1 MRLHF
6 HSEKEGTMLLKRE
19 DGFILQDAILTLIC
33 FSLLVSLTIPF
44 ITQLY
49 KHSYDIKR
57 HEEAYHQLQQAKA
70 YILQNEPPVS
80 YLEEISNETFSTI
93 LLEDDQR
100 LIVCIEWKD
109 SNDTNKELCQYIPNY
124 M

>member
-1 MRLHF
+1 
-6 HSEKEGTMLLKRE
+6 MLLKRE
-19 DGFILQDAILTLIC
+19 EGFILQDAVLTLIC

-49 KHSYDIKR
+49 KHHHDIKR
-57 HEEAYHQLQQAKA
+57 HEEAYNQLQQAKA
-70 YILQNEPPVS
+70 YILQNEPPAS
-80 YLEEISNETFSTI
+80 YLSEISNESFSTI
-93 LLEDDQR
+93 LLEDNQR

-109 SNDTNKELCQYIPNY
+109 SNETNKELCQYIPNY